1 MPQEPSSSQEGTP
14 DADDLPEIPRAT
26 ELLLKLRKRP
36 SRPSWGILI
45 PCLLYLGVAVFQL
58 ATLGMKAF
66 PEAAFWLGLA
76 VLFLL
81 GSKYDQF
88 QKREKIVNEL
98 LTELVAENNRLRRQ
112 MASSATDK
120 PQR

>member
-26 ELLLKLRKRP
+26 ELLLKLRKHEPRLP
-36 SRPSWGILI
+36 WSVLI

-88 QKREKIVNEL
+88 QKREKIVNDL

-112 MASSATDK
+112 MASAATDK
-120 PQR
+120 PLR